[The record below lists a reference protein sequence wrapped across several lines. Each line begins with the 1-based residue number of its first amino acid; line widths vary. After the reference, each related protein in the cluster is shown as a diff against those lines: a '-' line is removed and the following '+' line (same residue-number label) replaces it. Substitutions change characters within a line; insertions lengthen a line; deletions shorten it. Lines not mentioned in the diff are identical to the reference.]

1 MSKEKKKDSS
11 LCTVDG
17 CFSERCSKLY
27 CQKHYRRN
35 KLYGDPLVLKNER
48 NDGKCSVPGCYSKSA
63 KKGLCDKHYSR
74 LQKHG
79 STDAC
84 KFERDNPDKMSIME
98 RIKKNKKV
106 NRSTGCWEWQKFR
119 NKHGYG
125 KITYEGKK
133 WIVHRLAFSVFVDK
147 IPEGGLVLHKCDNPC
162 CCNPSHLYL
171 GNHSDNNND
180 VIRRDRRNKE
190 EKPNIID
197 KYTAIQIF
205 SLLGEKSNK
214 DISELF
220 NVSIQSVSRLRR
232 KITHQEIYKELPLEI
247 RKTIRF
253 RKNIKPDSR
262 GEKNPSAI
270 LSSAEVI
277 KIRKLYG
284 KGWTITELAT
294 KFDVGRTTVK
304 RVVEFETW
312 RNLSV
317 DPESDEL
324 DLHNSHVDG
333 LIARRKKTAKS
344 YLERGAKLDRDN
356 LKVRREAGS
365 GILTEAEVV
374 RIKKLLKKGE
384 MTNAEIGRKFGVTS
398 WAISRIKC
406 GKNWKHIEI

>member
-48 NDGKCSVPGCYSKSA
+48 NDGKCSVSGCHSKSV
-63 KKGLCDKHYSR
+63 KKGLCDKHYNR
-74 LQKHG
+74 RRIHG
-79 STDAC
+79 DEN
-84 KFERDNPDKMSIME
+84 FDVDERGISLKK
-98 RIKKNKKV
+98 RIKRKIIK
-106 NRSTGCWEWQKFR
+106 SGDGCWEWQGFIDET
-119 NKHGYG
+119 GYG
-125 KITYEGKK
+125 RLKVDGLSTR
-133 WIVHRLAFSVFVDK
+133 VHRLSYEAFFGE
-147 IPEGGLVLHKCDNPC
+147 IPHGKMVLHTCDNRC
-162 CCNPSHLYL
+162 CCNPKHLYL
-171 GNHSDNNND
+171 GTAKDNSTD
-180 VIRRDRRNKE
+180 MMKRGRWAKTDEKRKFLTKE
-190 EKPNIID
+190 EIIGVVAMLENHTNKYIAEKFKTSENVINNIR
-197 KYTAIQIF
+197 KGNTYKETLKTLPKTIQK
-205 SLLGEKSNK
+205 LAKKGKSNK
-214 DISELF
+214 
-220 NVSIQSVSRLRR
+220 NVL
-232 KITHQEIYKELPLEI
+232 K
-247 RKTIRF
+247 
-253 RKNIKPDSR
+253 
-262 GEKNPSAI
+262 GEENPSAI

-284 KGWTITELAT
+284 KGWTITELAK
-294 KFDVGRTTVK
+294 KFDIGRTTVK
-304 RVVEFETW
+304 RIVAFETW

-344 YLERGAKLDRDN
+344 YLERDAKLGRDN

-384 MTNAEIGRKFGVTS
+384 MTNTEIGRKFGVTS

-406 GKNWKHIEI
+406 GKNWKHVGI